1 MFKKVQMETIMPN
14 ALRIIRG
21 KKKNTASAQIKE
33 VKGDLK
39 KSFARQSAIH
49 FP

>member
-1 MFKKVQMETIMPN
+1 MPN

-21 KKKNTASAQIKE
+21 KKKKKNTASARIRE

-39 KSFARQSAIH
+39 KSFTRQSAIH